1 MLPTRVCTVT
11 AVEQVLL
18 HMPKCADTVT
28 GELAMDAHQIRH
40 LDAVAASV
48 GIDRAEAIHTAIA
61 HWLDEAERTTAHRDR
76 RLTLRARVL
85 DDARVSQ
92 ATTGRYW
99 SPSVDRT

>member
-1 MLPTRVCTVT
+1 
-11 AVEQVLL
+11 
-18 HMPKCADTVT
+18 
-28 GELAMDAHQIRH
+28 MDAHQIRH

-85 DDARVSQ
+85 DAVRVRQ
-92 ATTGRYW
+92 PTTGRYGG
-99 SPSVDRT
+99 PSVDRT

>member
-1 MLPTRVCTVT
+1 MRRHRHRGVGHGR
-11 AVEQVLL
+11 A
-18 HMPKCADTVT
+18 
-28 GELAMDAHQIRH
+28 IRH

-48 GIDRAEAIHTAIA
+48 GIDRADAIHTAIV
-61 HWLDEAERTTAHRDR
+61 HWLDAAERTTAQRDR